1 MKRFA
6 LLASAVGLAALSFG
20 QEANPKLVQSIGKPI
35 SQFSLVTTTGQ
46 KFSTAG
52 LKGKV
57 VLLDFWA
64 TWCGPC
70 KVASHSMEKLHQ
82 NYGTKGLT
90 VIAPDMN
97 EFGVKGVAAKYK
109 KQQGYTFHFT
119 EDNSAF
125 AGKIGVVSVPAI
137 ILIDKKGVIRGV
149 WSNLPTGGPEQL
161 YSQIEAKLKPL
172 LAG

>member
-6 LLASAVGLAALSFG
+6 LLVSVAGLAALSFG
-20 QEANPKLVQSIGKPI
+20 QEANPKLVKSIGKPI
-35 SQFSLVTTTGQ
+35 TSFSITTTTGQ
-46 KFSTAG
+46 KFSTAN

-97 EFGVKGVAAKYK
+97 EYGLKGVAAKYK
-109 KQQGYTFHFT
+109 KTQGYTFHFT
-119 EDNSAF
+119 EDNSKL
-125 AGKIGVVSVPAI
+125 AGQLGIVSVPAI
-137 ILIDKKGVIRGV
+137 ILVDKKGIIRAV
-149 WSNLPTGGPEQL
+149 WSNLPTGGAEQL
-161 YSQIEAKLKPL
+161 YNQIEAKLKTL
-172 LAG
+172 L